1 MTDDLDH
8 LPTSLWLDVKL
19 RILTNRGGS
28 YYMIQKGPAE
38 GGAVLLKVYV
48 PGEGAQ
54 IFTQIRDMDGRL
66 TWMEV
71 FENEWVD
78 EQQADQYIA
87 RQVDIDPDLWAL
99 EVESRSKSNPFE
111 DDE

>member
-1 MTDDLDH
+1 MSNDLDQ
-8 LPTSLWLDVKL
+8 LPTSLWLEVKL
-19 RILTNRGGS
+19 RILTNRGGT

-54 IFTQIRDMDGRL
+54 IYTQIRDMDGHL

-71 FENEWVD
+71 FENQWVD
-78 EQQADQYIA
+78 ENKADQYIA
-87 RQVDIDPDLWAL
+87 RQIDMDPDLWAL
-99 EVESRSKSNPFE
+99 EIESREKTNPL
-111 DDE
+111 DDN